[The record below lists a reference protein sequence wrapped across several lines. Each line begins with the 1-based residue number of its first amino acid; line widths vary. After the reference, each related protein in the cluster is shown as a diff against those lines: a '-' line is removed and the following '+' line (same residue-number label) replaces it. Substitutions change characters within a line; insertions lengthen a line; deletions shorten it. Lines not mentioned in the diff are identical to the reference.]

1 MTRSVSLRPQT
12 FVARLA
18 LILALMGLPAIS
30 PPSADDPSETMLPGG
45 PQTVQAGGI
54 PTIDI
59 GQIFG
64 HLSNFAQMLDQ
75 ISQIRKQY
83 NLVRDNFRTLAS
95 ITGWDAL
102 DDFFKP
108 IDDFFASTFDPVFE
122 VARLGYDGWQSLR
135 DNYYDY
141 EKGGSSDMS
150 LQKQFERAGSMT
162 YQMMLDTFTEPAK
175 ANRKL
180 DSLQA
185 KVQQVNACFEE
196 AAKGNLT
203 ASQCQAHLKSLGVRQ
218 MGQIEKALAK
228 QTALIAAQGLNDK
241 ATIRHR
247 RKVLRQLR
255 DRSREQTFDFADN
268 SPEYTDV
275 LR

>member
-1 MTRSVSLRPQT
+1 MTRLLSFRPKT
-12 FVARLA
+12 FLARLA
-18 LILALMGLPAIS
+18 LILALFGLPAIS
-30 PPSADDPSETMLPGG
+30 PPLADDPSETMLPGG
-45 PQTVQAGGI
+45 PETVQAGGI

-64 HLSNFAQMLDQ
+64 HLTNFAQMLDQ
-75 ISQIRKQY
+75 VSQIRKQY

-102 DDFFKP
+102 DSFFKP

-122 VARLGYDGWQSLR
+122 VARLGYGGWKSLR
-135 DNYYDY
+135 DDYYDY
-141 EKGGSSDMS
+141 EKGSMSGKS
-150 LQKQFERAGSMT
+150 LQKQVTHAGSMT
-162 YQMMLDTFTEPAK
+162 MEMLKDTFTEPAK

-185 KVQQVNACFEE
+185 KIQHVNSCIEE
-196 AAKGNLT
+196 AAKGNLS
-203 ASQCQAHLKSLGVRQ
+203 ARQCQAHLESLGVRQ

-228 QTALIAAQGLNDK
+228 QTALIAAQGLNDR

-247 RKVLRQLR
+247 REVLGRLR
-255 DRSREQTFDFADN
+255 DRARQETFDFVDN
-268 SPEYTDV
+268 GPQYTDV